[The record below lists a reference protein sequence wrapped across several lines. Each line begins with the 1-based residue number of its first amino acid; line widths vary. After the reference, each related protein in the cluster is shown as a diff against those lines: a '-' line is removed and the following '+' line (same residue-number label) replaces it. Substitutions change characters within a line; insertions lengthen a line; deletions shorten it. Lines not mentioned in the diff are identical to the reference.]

1 MAVKVQYL
9 DVYLKGVFA
18 GKLTSE
24 NAVLS
29 FQYDEAYLQ
38 SEKVVKLSASLPLQH
53 EVLEHDVVYPYF
65 SGLLPDEDVRKRLAR
80 YLGVSDKN
88 TFGLL
93 KEIGGEC
100 AGAVSVYPEGVSPAS
115 KATHDYRV
123 LEEDEAADILT
134 SLDKKPLMAGED
146 DIRISGAGAQD
157 KLVIA
162 FVDGKIAI
170 PKGNTPSTHIIKPAI
185 KDINDSV
192 FNEYFCMR
200 LAAEIGLPVPEVS
213 ILWIKGTPYYVIK
226 RYDRV
231 LVDGEITRLHQ
242 EDFCQAMHIAPEI
255 KYEDEGGPSLLD
267 CFNLIDGRIKEG
279 AMPGKAK
286 LTLLQGV
293 LFNYLIG
300 NGDAHGKNFSLL
312 YDGESEDLAPFYDL
326 LCTVVYNNHFKAKM
340 AMKINKK
347 YRFRDV
353 TLSSLEKFAESIGI
367 KNSLLHRQM
376 LTLSNDVA
384 NDATQLFSE
393 LNKNPET
400 KSDIYESILGSIA
413 RNVQK
418 FDHFLTNR

>member
-1 MAVKVQYL
+1 
-9 DVYLKGVFA
+9 
-18 GKLTSE
+18 
-24 NAVLS
+24 
-29 FQYDEAYLQ
+29 
-38 SEKVVKLSASLPLQH
+38 
-53 EVLEHDVVYPYF
+53 
-65 SGLLPDEDVRKRLAR
+65 
-80 YLGVSDKN
+80 
-88 TFGLL
+88 
-93 KEIGGEC
+93 
-100 AGAVSVYPEGVSPAS
+100 
-115 KATHDYRV
+115 
-123 LEEDEAADILT
+123 
-134 SLDKKPLMAGED
+134 
-146 DIRISGAGAQD
+146 
-157 KLVIA
+157 
-162 FVDGKIAI
+162 
-170 PKGNTPSTHIIKPAI
+170 
-185 KDINDSV
+185 
-192 FNEYFCMR
+192 MR

-384 NDATQLFSE
+384 NGATQLFSE